1 MIQAPTLPTTPPSTE
16 PAAPAAPA
24 SATVDTLIAHA
35 QDFLSGLFALDPEQ
49 ALIRAG
55 LTFLTILGGALLV
68 WGLRTLLKALTERV
82 APEHAA
88 DPNKKR
94 VPIGRWTIRIARF
107 AIGVAVV
114 LAILR
119 IWGFDYADLR
129 EGPLGAV
136 FGIAT
141 RVALI
146 LFVSF
151 AAIEVLNL
159 AIANIF
165 ARIAKR
171 ARNARRAAQV
181 RTLAPLL
188 SGIITTLFVLIAAMM
203 TLSEFGVEI
212 GPLIAGA
219 GIVGLAV
226 GFGAQTLVK
235 DFLTGIF
242 LIVEDTVS
250 IGDIIGI
257 GEFGGVVEDMSLRTI
272 KLRDFDG
279 TLHVFPYSE
288 AQVIHNRT
296 KSFSFAV
303 FNLSVDYS
311 ADIPRAIDVM
321 KETGAALRADPDFA
335 SLIID
340 DIEVVGV
347 DQLADSAVV
356 LKARIKTHPA
366 KQWAVQREYLKRV
379 KAAFDAAG
387 VVIPFPTLKLIPPDG
402 PARERD

>member
-1 MIQAPTLPTTPPSTE
+1 MIQTPLSTPATE
-16 PAAPAAPA
+16 PAAPAEPA
-24 SATVDTLIAHA
+24 SAALDTFVGHA
-35 QDFLSGLFALDPEQ
+35 QSFIDGLLSLDPEQ
-49 ALIRAG
+49 AMIRAG
-55 LTFLTILGGALLV
+55 LTLLTVLGGALLV

-88 DPNKKR
+88 DANKKR

-107 AIGVAVV
+107 AIGVAVL
-114 LAILR
+114 LAVLR

-129 EGPLGAV
+129 EGPLGAL

-159 AIANIF
+159 GISNVF

-181 RTLAPLL
+181 RTLAPIL
-188 SGIITTLFVLIAAMM
+188 SGVVTTLFIAIAAMM
-203 TLSEFGVEI
+203 ALSEFGVEV

-242 LIVEDTVS
+242 LVLEDTVS
-250 IGDIIGI
+250 IGDVIKI
-257 GEFGGVVEDMSLRTI
+257 GEFGGVVEEMSLRTI

-303 FNLSVDYS
+303 FDLSVDYS

-321 KETGAALRADPDFA
+321 KQTGAELRADPSFA
-335 SLIID
+335 QLILEN
-340 DIEVVGV
+340 IEVVGV

-366 KQWAVQREYLKRV
+366 KQWAVKREYLKRV
-379 KAAFDAAG
+379 KAAFDEAG
-387 VVIPFPTLKLIPPDG
+387 VVIPFPTLKLIPPDD
-402 PARERD
+402 PIRERD

>member
-1 MIQAPTLPTTPPSTE
+1 MIQTPTLPSTPTTE
-16 PAAPAAPA
+16 PAAPSAPA
-24 SATVDTLIAHA
+24 STTVDTLIAHA

-55 LTFLTILGGALLV
+55 LTVLTILGGALLV

-114 LAILR
+114 LAVLR

-129 EGPLGAV
+129 EGPLGAFLGV
-136 FGIAT
+136 AT

-146 LFVSF
+146 LFISF

-159 AIANIF
+159 AITNIF

-188 SGIITTLFVLIAAMM
+188 SGIVTTLFVLIAAMM

-303 FNLSVDYS
+303 FDLSVDYS
-311 ADIPRAIDVM
+311 ADIPRAIEVM
-321 KETGAALRADPDFA
+321 KQTGAELRADPDFA
-335 SLIID
+335 PLIID

-347 DQLADSAVV
+347 DQLADSAVM

-366 KQWAVQREYLKRV
+366 RQWSVKREYLQRV
-379 KAAFDAAG
+379 KAAFDEAG

-402 PARERD
+402 PVRERD